1 MLQSMTIL
9 VLSLIHIVG
18 TTVVDDELEL
28 KMSFLLYPNIFY
40 LEYTKFW
47 TTFTFF
53 TFRKFNMETEGFH
66 SEYG

>member
-9 VLSLIHIVG
+9 VLPLIHIVG
-18 TTVVDDELEL
+18 TTVVDDQLEL

-40 LEYTKFW
+40 LEYIKFW

-53 TFRKFNMETEGFH
+53 AFRKFNMGTEGFH